1 MEETIKG
8 WSMQNN
14 VKFTISQ
21 CQSLDTYLCDWVV
34 FLLSSSCEDFLV
46 FPLSPSPFLVLLTTI
61 KCQHYQQQLPID
73 AEPGDCV
80 INCMQDFTCNSSLR
94 RIRLLNIMIRTFDKV
109 LVSTMMNIFYRILM
123 FWYFLLD
130 AVVTGNGV
138 SCAFVFGLNL
148 GLITSTLLFNELSYR

>member
-8 WSMQNN
+8 WSMQNK

-94 RIRLLNIMIRTFDKV
+94 RWSVHSTKCLFQRWWIYFIGYWCFDI
-109 LVSTMMNIFYRILM
+109 S
-123 FWYFLLD
+123 FW
-130 AVVTGNGV
+130 
-138 SCAFVFGLNL
+138 
-148 GLITSTLLFNELSYR
+148 TLLLPVTAYLAHLCSD